1 MTKNVIFDIGG
12 VLIDWNPRHLYSKLL
27 PDDAAIEAYLKE
39 IGFDEWNLALD
50 AGGRWG
56 PAVMELSER
65 LPHRRELIEAAHLR
79 WHEMLPGAIDGTVV
93 ILEKLA
99 EKNVPLYAITNY
111 SSEKWAETL
120 ARFPFFRHFRD
131 IVVSGDEGIV
141 KPDPALF
148 RLFLDR
154 NGLSTGSCL
163 YIDDKPE
170 NVEAAQ
176 AVGIHAIVFE
186 SPEKLEDDLT
196 RLGILP

>member
-56 PAVMELSER
+56 PATKELSER
-65 LPHRRELIEAAHLR
+65 FPHRRELIEAAHLR

-186 SPEKLEDDLT
+186 DPEKLEDDLT